1 MMYRSVRH
9 RSTPVSTTG
18 LKWLRVPTDQ
28 FVRTT
33 AKGML
38 QALGDVEVGRPS
50 QSPGASQS
58 RLLAALR
65 HSPGALRR
73 NELVEYIYGDDPE
86 GGPLWAPTIITVAV
100 HRLRKSGH
108 KIMSGRR
115 GPLSPG
121 NMGGYELRD

>member
-1 MMYRSVRH
+1 M
-9 RSTPVSTTG
+9 
-18 LKWLRVPTDQ
+18 TDQ
-28 FVRTT
+28 LVRVTT
-33 AKGML
+33 KGML
-38 QALGDVEVGRPS
+38 RALGDVDVGRPS
-50 QSPGASQS
+50 QSPSARQS

-86 GGPLWAPTIITVAV
+86 GGPLWAPTIITVTV

-115 GPLSPG
+115 GPLNAAPVA
-121 NMGGYELRD
+121 GYELRD